1 MGPGEIEAGV
11 SGCFLVVCAIAGT
24 GRDMSRVTFVEHDG
38 TVHEVDVESGTSLMR
53 AAIDNLVP
61 GIDADCGGECSCA
74 TCHVVLTN
82 DWFERLGSPAGR
94 EEEMLD
100 MNPERQRTSR
110 LACQIPVSEEIE
122 GIEVQLPEF
131 QF

>member
-1 MGPGEIEAGV
+1 MPI
-11 SGCFLVVCAIAGT
+11 IA
-24 GRDMSRVTFVEHDG
+24 FVEHDG
-38 TVHEVDVESGTSLMR
+38 TVHEVDVEPGSSLMR

-74 TCHVVLTN
+74 TCHVVLTD
-82 DWFERLGSPAGR
+82 DWFQKLGSPAVR

-100 MNPERQRTSR
+100 MNPERQATSR
-110 LACQIPVSEEIE
+110 LSSQIPVSEELE